1 MNTLLTKSTLKK
13 SLAIT
18 SLGAVCISTV
28 LLAGEAAGI
37 SYRTWC
43 VTENNKILCTGSEQ
57 NCLQV
62 GKEHVFQ
69 TGHTT
74 QTGKVN

>member
-1 MNTLLTKSTLKK
+1 MNTLFTDNSLKK
-13 SLAIT
+13 SLTII

-43 VTENNKILCTGSEQ
+43 VTENNRILCTGSEQ

-62 GKEHVFQ
+62 GREHVFQ

-74 QTGKVN
+74 QTGKAN

>member
-1 MNTLLTKSTLKK
+1 MKTLFANYTIRK

-18 SLGAVCISTV
+18 ALGAICISTV
-28 LLAGEAAGI
+28 LLAGEAAGV

-43 VTENNKILCTGSEQ
+43 VSENNKVLCTGSEQ